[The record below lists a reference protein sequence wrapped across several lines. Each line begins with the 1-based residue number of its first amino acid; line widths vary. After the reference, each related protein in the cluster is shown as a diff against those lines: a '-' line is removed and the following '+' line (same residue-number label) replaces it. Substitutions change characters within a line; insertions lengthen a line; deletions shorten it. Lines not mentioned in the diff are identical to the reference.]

1 MYFISL
7 LHAYIKKVEHVLEKE
22 THKIKHLEGSA
33 PKNSLGKSKDKRQRK
48 NETMTSVQAASVAN
62 LNQSDELNKVTI
74 GLKFILFDITW
85 FSGNI
90 FVNVLFACISH
101 RKMIQG
107 EKQYRLQWMLMKTHH
122 VQSQSNT
129 PTKTSYHMRKQIL
142 PH

>member
-7 LHAYIKKVEHVLEKE
+7 LQAYAKKVEHALEKG

-33 PKNSLGKSKDKRQRK
+33 PKTSSGKLKVMRQRK
-48 NETMTSVQAASVAN
+48 NETMTSVQAASATN

-74 GLKFILFDITW
+74 GLEFMLFDITW

-90 FVNVLFACISH
+90 FINVLFACISH

-107 EKQYRLQWMLMKTHH
+107 EKQYRLQWMLMIIHH
-122 VQSQSNT
+122 
-129 PTKTSYHMRKQIL
+129 I
-142 PH
+142 